1 MYRLNLAAVED
12 RYGDLAAG
20 TMCDRSYKFRSVH
33 ASKVQVI
40 KSLSCWLYQ
49 CAEGEIDQDPLFK
62 LMEGYKGELAMDF
75 VRCLPEWESANWG

>member
-49 CAEGEIDQDPLFK
+49 DPLFK